1 MSENNLTELI
11 HWHTEAW
18 GSCIHI
24 KSLPLPTTPRKKQ
37 SSEMQAR
44 KHIQRIP

>member
-1 MSENNLTELI
+1 MSENNLTALTR
-11 HWHTEAW
+11 WHTEAW
-18 GSCIHI
+18 WLLHSHQN
-24 KSLPLPTTPRKKQ
+24 PPKKQ

>member
-1 MSENNLTELI
+1 MSENNLTALTR
-11 HWHTEAW
+11 WHTEAW
-18 GSCIHI
+18 WLSYSHQISPPAH
-24 KSLPLPTTPRKKQ
+24 LPQKKQ